1 MIIRLGNTLARKIKE
16 TDLPSLSADP
26 NPLVD
31 WSARLFTADRLQY
44 ILISNTASLYSLI
57 IYGKGVT
64 DENALLR
71 EITDNM
77 REVMEK
83 DRVGSIYEKQ
93 VAAQATRFRFVKALN
108 RSVTGSMNEFV
119 FQAKWHLIE
128 DELSPY
134 DVSFRLI
141 ETLMSYLEYRRPR
154 EAFQSMAQRLSGQTL
169 E

>member
-1 MIIRLGNTLARKIKE
+1 MIIRLGNTLARKIKK
-16 TDLPSLSADP
+16 TDLPSLPADS
-26 NPLVD
+26 NPLAD
-31 WSARLFTADRLQY
+31 WSARLFTADRVQY
-44 ILISNTASLYSLI
+44 ILISNTASLYSLV

-64 DENALLR
+64 DENALLN
-71 EITDNM
+71 EMTDSM

-83 DRVGSIYEKQ
+83 DGFGLIYEKQ
-93 VAAQATRFRFVKALN
+93 VAPQATRFRFAKALS

-119 FQAKWHLIE
+119 FEAKWHLIE

-134 DVSFRLI
+134 DVSFRLNG
-141 ETLMSYLEYRRPR
+141 TLMSYLEYRRPR